1 MTVSPDFADWMR
13 EQRTAMEYFLDRQL
27 PAPNVAPTRL
37 HEAMRHATLGGGKRI
52 RALLALAAGEL
63 VDAPRARLLC
73 VAGSLE
79 LIHTYSLIHD
89 DLPCMDNDVLRR
101 GKPTCHI
108 QFGEATALLAG
119 DALQS
124 LAFQWLAEES
134 ETQRQPGQI
143 IPLIHLLAVASG
155 SRGMAGGQA
164 IDLESTTTPLPLPE
178 LEIMHL
184 KKTGALIRAAIL
196 MGAHC
201 GSAPLEAADLQPLTH
216 FANRV
221 GLLFQ
226 VVDDI
231 LDATMD
237 TVTLGKTAGKDDEHQ
252 KATYVTLL
260 GLGPAR
266 ERAEELEQEALRT
279 LARLPLA
286 TQRLEDLTRF
296 MSARHH

>member
-1 MTVSPDFADWMR
+1 MTLSPDFFAWMT
-13 EQRTAMEYFLDRQL
+13 EQRAAMEFFLDRQL
-27 PAPNVAPTRL
+27 PAPNVTPTRL
-37 HEAMRHATLGGGKRI
+37 HQAMRHATLGGGKRI

-108 QFGEATALLAG
+108 QFGEAIALLAG

-124 LAFQWLAEES
+124 LAFQWLSEES
-134 ETQRQPGQI
+134 EDPLQSGQI
-143 IPLIHLLAVASG
+143 PLVHLLAVASG

-201 GSAPLEAADLQPLTH
+201 GSAPLKAADLQHLTH

-226 VVDDI
+226 IVDDI

-237 TVTLGKTAGKDDEHQ
+237 TSTLGKTAGKDDAHQ

-266 ERAEELEQEALRT
+266 QRAEELEQEALLT
-279 LARLPLA
+279 LARLPQN

>member
-1 MTVSPDFADWMR
+1 MTVSPDFSDWMT
-13 EQRTAMEYFLDRQL
+13 EQRAAMEQFLDQQL

-89 DLPCMDNDVLRR
+89 DLPCLDNDVLRR

-124 LAFQWLAEES
+124 LAFQWLSEES
-134 ETQRQPGQI
+134 EPRFQASQI
-143 IPLIHLLAVASG
+143 SLIHLLAVASG

-201 GSAPLEAADLQPLTH
+201 GPTPLEAADLQQLTH

-226 VVDDI
+226 IVDDI

-237 TVTLGKTAGKDDEHQ
+237 TSTLGKTAGKDEAHQ

-266 ERAEELEQEALRT
+266 QRAEELEQEALLT

-286 TQRLEDLTRF
+286 TRRLEDLTRF
-296 MSARHH
+296 MNARHH

>member
-1 MTVSPDFADWMR
+1 MTVSPDFSDWMT
-13 EQRTAMEYFLDRQL
+13 EQRAAMEQFLDQQL

-37 HEAMRHATLGGGKRI
+37 HEAMRHAALGGGKRI

-63 VDAPRARLLC
+63 VGAPRARLLC

-89 DLPCMDNDVLRR
+89 DLPCLDNDVLRR

-124 LAFQWLAEES
+124 LAFQWLSEES
-134 ETQRQPGQI
+134 EPRFQASQI
-143 IPLIHLLAVASG
+143 SLIHLLAVASG

-201 GSAPLEAADLQPLTH
+201 GPTPLEAADLQQLTH

-226 VVDDI
+226 IVDDI

-237 TVTLGKTAGKDDEHQ
+237 TSTLGKTAGKDEAHQ

-266 ERAEELEQEALRT
+266 QRAKELEQEALFT

-286 TQRLEDLTRF
+286 TRRLEDLTRF
-296 MSARHH
+296 MNARHH